1 MPLRNVLKRFEMADS
16 DLDNVIEE
24 GVSEWHFTVYK
35 LDIQVIMYIFIW
47 ILGTLK
53 PIF

>member
-35 LDIQVIMYIFIW
+35 LDIQLAAHEKNIICIS
-47 ILGTLK
+47 
-53 PIF
+53 